1 MADAT
6 RLIASA
12 LALVLSQRQGE
23 FKGATMDLLTTLVS
37 GLEKEIAAFPTRFY
51 SSFEYTTTGQNFTHP
66 FTIGLLAKLLWQLPG
81 VTIVA
86 IDLRLNEGT
95 AKFQPDLVA
104 LESMR
109 PFKPVVFV
117 DYESPN
123 SSDMRIP
130 EKDVDA
136 YTKWSAIYKAV
147 VPYLII
153 TTLPNRAVPDWELR
167 YTNKGNINEAF
178 SRRRQDITSN
188 PFAFWYAEYRRV
200 LNSKA
205 TTGIHFINIDGNR
218 VSHVPL

>member
-1 MADAT
+1 
-6 RLIASA
+6 
-12 LALVLSQRQGE
+12 
-23 FKGATMDLLTTLVS
+23 MDLLSTVVS
-37 GLEKEIAAFPTRFY
+37 ELEKEIATFPARFY

-81 VTIVA
+81 ATIVA
-86 IDLRLNEGT
+86 IDLRLNEGR

-109 PFKPVVFV
+109 PFKPIVFV

-130 EKDVDA
+130 ENDVDA
-136 YTKWSAIYKAV
+136 YAKWSAICKAS

-153 TTLPNRAVPDWELR
+153 TTLPNRSVGDWELR

-178 SRRRQDITSN
+178 NRRRQEVASN

-200 LNSKA
+200 LTSKV
-205 TTGIHFINIDGNR
+205 TTGVHFINIDGNQ